1 MEVKGEGEVTQIGLI
16 FLGLNFLLDWS
27 KFGLNFGLIGLN
39 FGLIGLNF
47 LLDWSKIF
55 LLCSREKKKH
65 LQLLNNNTFYNKSS
79 CFSWGR

>member
-39 FGLIGLNF
+39 LV
-47 LLDWSKIF
+47 
-55 LLCSREKKKH
+55 
-65 LQLLNNNTFYNKSS
+65 
-79 CFSWGR
+79 